1 MCAVIKACTDSSGS
15 QWRKKYLGQLSSRV
29 VREGF
34 TEEEDFEQYLM
45 TD

>member
-1 MCAVIKACTDSSGS
+1 MCAVIKTCTDCSGS
-15 QWRKKYLGQLSSRV
+15 QWRKYLGQLSSGV

-34 TEEEDFEQYLM
+34 TEEADFEQYPM